1 MLRRSLRR
9 LWRNG
14 FARYVRF
21 YHGAIRPP
29 SLLVRGTLERFF
41 QIIKR
46 STLDLLLVCREFSEI
61 MRARPDCD
69 RAVNTVAVAEE
80 LGERNHL
87 PSRCCEFD
95 FFTVMTLF
103 EQWVD
108 QYEPPKRPL
117 WLVSGKW
124 CIIHS
129 VQLTVCDDETW
140 STGIQVQRIDEPASF
155 AKELGRSTPV
165 FLLTYLSLD

>member
-1 MLRRSLRR
+1 M
-9 LWRNG
+9 
-14 FARYVRF
+14 
-21 YHGAIRPP
+21 
-29 SLLVRGTLERFF
+29 
-41 QIIKR
+41 
-46 STLDLLLVCREFSEI
+46 CREFSEI
-61 MRARPDCD
+61 LRARPDCD
-69 RAVNTVAVAEE
+69 RAVNMVAVAEE
-80 LGERNHL
+80 SGERNHL
-87 PSRCCEFD
+87 PSRCYEFD
-95 FFTVMTLF
+95 FFTVVTLF

-165 FLLTYLSLD
+165 SPLTYLSLDQVKNHNTNSSLLLGKFPAPFSRPWFVKSEKQRTAHIV